1 MSFDIHNIKIS
12 FLPDLS
18 EVYFG
23 IVLMFLVLGMQ
34 KKEVVAM
41 IVSRYRLIKLEIWSF
56 CTCKWRNQL

>member
-41 IVSRYRLIKLEIWSF
+41 IVSRYRLIKLEIWSL
-56 CTCKWRNQL
+56 CTC